1 VFIALNSWIKVYV
14 GILVI
19 LYGIVF
25 WIGIKALQVIVFLVA
40 VLFSFLVYGI
50 SFCFG
55 QLLKG
60 RVVPIF
66 AKKG

>member
-1 VFIALNSWIKVYV
+1 MFIGLNHWIRAYL

-19 LYGIVF
+19 LYGFVF
-25 WIGIKALQVIVFLVA
+25 WMGIKALQLVVFLVT
-40 VLFSFLVYGI
+40 VLISFVVYGI

>member
-1 VFIALNSWIKVYV
+1 VFIALNSWIKAYL

-19 LYGIVF
+19 IYGIVF
-25 WIGIKALQVIVFLVA
+25 WMGIKALQLFVFLVA
-40 VLFSFLVYGI
+40 VLFSSLVYGI
-50 SFCFG
+50 SFCIG
-55 QLLKG
+55 QVLKG

>member
-1 VFIALNSWIKVYV
+1 VFLALNSWIKAYV

-25 WIGIKALQVIVFLVA
+25 WIGIKALQLFVFLVA
-40 VLFSFLVYGI
+40 VLFSFLVYVL

-66 AKKG
+66 VKKG